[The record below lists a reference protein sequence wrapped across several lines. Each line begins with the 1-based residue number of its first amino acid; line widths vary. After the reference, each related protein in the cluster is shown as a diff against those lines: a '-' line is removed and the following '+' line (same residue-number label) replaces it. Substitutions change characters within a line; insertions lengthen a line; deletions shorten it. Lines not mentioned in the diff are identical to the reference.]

1 MFELFC
7 SIFNYI
13 CVNPYTEYGF
23 TKLLNTDP
31 IWILNHNTVPIKR
44 GEACGHPSLLS
55 EKPPSVSTFICMA
68 KPGVGGEQ
76 LW

>member
-1 MFELFC
+1 MCE
-7 SIFNYI
+7 SVYGIRI
-13 CVNPYTEYGF
+13 HKVAEYRSN
-23 TKLLNTDP
+23 LDP
-31 IWILNHNTVPIKR
+31 EPQR
-44 GEACGHPSLLS
+44 GEACGHPSLLT